1 MTEYASPH
9 HSPGHPPFRGQRRP
23 DAEHHHVQEDEH
35 ILGNQMLGEPNRDVP
50 ERRILVVEDAADL
63 AAHLATALRDVAR
76 DIQVC
81 HDGNMALE
89 SVRRQ
94 PPDLIILDV
103 GLPGMSGLDVC
114 RILRG
119 EGMSLPI
126 LMLSGRCG
134 EIDRILGLELGAD
147 DYLVKPFG
155 VLELLARVRA
165 LFRRVALSRESDAPR
180 QLNGRIALGDLVVD
194 PQARQVVRNG
204 SPIEVTEREFD
215 LLHLL
220 AANPGRVY
228 SRGQLLDLVWGHGSG
243 VYEYAVTTHINRLR
257 RKIEAN
263 PERPELIQTVWGLGY
278 RLNAHRRRS

>member
-1 MTEYASPH
+1 MTECVSARLLPRH
-9 HSPGHPPFRGQRRP
+9 LPFRAQRGP
-23 DAEHHHVQEDEH
+23 GPEHCVVQEDEH
-35 ILGNQMLGEPNRDVP
+35 IRLEQTLGEPIRDVP
-50 ERRILVVEDAADL
+50 DRKILVVEDASEL
-63 AAHLATALRDVAR
+63 AEQLATALRDVAR
-76 DIQVC
+76 HIHVC

-89 SVRRQ
+89 FVRRQ
-94 PPDLIILDV
+94 PPDLIVLDV

-126 LMLSGRCG
+126 LMLSGRCS

-155 VLELLARVRA
+155 VVELLARVRA
-165 LFRRVALSRESDAPR
+165 LFRRVAFARESDAPP
-180 QLNGRIALGDLVVD
+180 QLGGRIALGGLVVD
-194 PQARQVVRNG
+194 PQARQVIRNG
-204 SPIEVTEREFD
+204 IPIEVTEREFD
-215 LLHLL
+215 LLHLF

-257 RKIEAN
+257 RKIETN
-263 PERPELIQTVWGLGY
+263 PEHPELIQTVWGLGY
-278 RLNAHRRRS
+278 RLNAYRRQS